1 MNLAQVAENH
11 PRFLRRQLQA
21 VVAAMLQ
28 IATAENLEEAT
39 RQLAAEFL
47 VVLCEAR
54 EKAPGMMRKLPSF
67 SQSIFQIMLTFLLD
81 IEVRTSPPA
90 RVSCCIRRHCNCSS
104 AASFRIEDL
113 VTEATQ
119 SKNEYRIQ
127 LRARVSLHSA

>member
-1 MNLAQVAENH
+1 MAEQH

-28 IATAENLEEAT
+28 IATAEELEEST

-54 EKAPGMMRKLPSF
+54 DKAPGMMRKLPSF

-81 IEVRTSPPA
+81 IEVGLNTLG
-90 RVSCCIRRHCNCSS
+90 
-104 AASFRIEDL
+104 AA
-113 VTEATQ
+113 T
-119 SKNEYRIQ
+119 
-127 LRARVSLHSA
+127 